1 MQMPHRDEF
10 LGEGIFCLKVRKYK
24 EAGCIAGARKNIR
37 TPGKKN
43 FKIFAKLR
51 KNRFPGCIADRKD
64 KSLSEMEVLQMQN
77 AMRVDAMPQED
88 EIPDEELIDTLIA
101 ISVVAKRL
109 AMKLRK
115 IKDEGDK
122 QNEPHE

>member
-1 MQMPHRDEF
+1 MHSWCQQDLSAKQEKF
-10 LGEGIFCLKVRKYK
+10 SSSFFAEIRKITVL
-24 EAGCIAGARKNIR
+24 GCIAV
-37 TPGKKN
+37 
-43 FKIFAKLR
+43 
-51 KNRFPGCIADRKD
+51 RKD

-88 EIPDEELIDTLIA
+88 ELPNEELIDTLIA

-109 AMKLRK
+109 AVKLRK